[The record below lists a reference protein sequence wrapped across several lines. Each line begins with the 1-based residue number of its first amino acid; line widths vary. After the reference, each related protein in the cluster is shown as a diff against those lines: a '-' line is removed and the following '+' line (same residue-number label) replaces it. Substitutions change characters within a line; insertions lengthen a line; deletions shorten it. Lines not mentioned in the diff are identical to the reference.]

1 MNISPL
7 LLQFLVSLVA
17 ILALFALARAMKLGG
32 QPKLTD
38 ERSAAFAAGEVEDGY
53 VADRVAI
60 ARSGEAALARNAKGQ
75 IMVIKRHGNR
85 FAGRILTPAAKV
97 YEEVDIIIID
107 CGDARFGKVRLSI
120 DDPGIWV
127 DAINRL

>member
-1 MNISPL
+1 MPPIF
-7 LLQFLVSLVA
+7 LQFLVSLIA

-38 ERSAAFAAGEVEDGY
+38 KGSVAFAAGEVEDGY
-53 VADRVAI
+53 VAERVAI
-60 ARSGEAALARNAKGQ
+60 ARGGDAALARNAEGR

-85 FAGRILTPAAKV
+85 FAGRVLTPEAKV
-97 YEEVDIIIID
+97 REEVDAIIID
-107 CGDARFGKVRLSI
+107 CDDVRFGKVRLSI